1 MKILYL
7 SYDGMTDPLG
17 QSQVLP
23 YLLELSKLGHQITLL
38 STEKDHNFQLRSATI
53 RDLLKQHRLQ
63 NPDAVLD
70 WQYITY
76 TKKPPVFSTLKDV
89 RVLRKK
95 ALQLHRT
102 HQFDVVHCRS
112 YVTALVGLH
121 MKKKLG
127 VRFIFDMR
135 GFWANE
141 RVDGGLWNLKNPV
154 FRTVYNYFKKKERQF
169 LKAADYTISLTKNAK
184 DEIQNWPGY
193 RATPIEVIPC
203 CVDTELFDY
212 QKVNRF
218 LISEHPLTI
227 SYLGSI
233 GTWYMLAEMLR
244 FFKRLLLF
252 YPNAQFL
259 FITTEPPQ
267 LIYQEAQK
275 LQIPKEQIR
284 VEKAER
290 KEVPEK
296 LAQSDVSVFFIKPLY
311 SKKAS
316 SATKMGEIL
325 AMGIPVI
332 TNNKVGD
339 HQMLFDQYQFGSLI
353 DKFDD
358 ATFDQVIDQLPMIR
372 NIAKEK
378 LRNAAI
384 AYYSLKKGVDL
395 YNEVYQKVLN
405 QKSSNK

>member
-23 YLLELSKLGHQITLL
+23 YLLELSKLGYQITLL
-38 STEKDHNFQLRSATI
+38 STEKAHNFELRAATI
-53 RDLLKQHRLQ
+53 RGLLEEHRKQ
-63 NPDAVLD
+63 NPNAVLD
-70 WQYITY
+70 WHYISY
-76 TKKPPVFSTLKDV
+76 TKKPPVLSTLKDI

-95 ALQLHRT
+95 AFQLHRT

-112 YVTALVGLH
+112 YVTSLVGLR
-121 MKKKLG
+121 MKKKFG

-154 FRTVYNYFKKKERQF
+154 FRVVYNYFKKKERQF
-169 LKAADYTISLTKNAK
+169 LVAADYTISLTKNAK
-184 DEIQNWPGY
+184 DEIQNWPGC
-193 RATPIEVIPC
+193 RKTPIEVIPC

-212 QKVNRF
+212 QQVNRF
-218 LISEHPLTI
+218 LLPEHPLTI

-233 GTWYMLAEMLR
+233 GTWYMLEEMLR

-252 YPNAQFL
+252 YPNAQFQ
-259 FITTEPPQ
+259 FITTEPPH
-267 LIYQEAQK
+267 LIYKEAQK
-275 LQIPKEQIR
+275 LQIPEAQIS

-290 KEVPEK
+290 KEVPQK
-296 LAQSDVSVFFIKPLY
+296 LAQSDVSLFFIKPLY

-325 AMGIPVI
+325 AMGIPII
-332 TNNKVGD
+332 TNDDVGD
-339 HQMLFDQYQFGSLI
+339 HKMLFEKYQFGSLI
-353 DKFDD
+353 GKFDD
-358 ATFDQVIDQLPMIR
+358 ATFDYAIDQLPTTR

-378 LRNAAI
+378 LRNAALE
-384 AYYSLKKGVDL
+384 YYSLKKGVNL
-395 YNEVYQKVLN
+395 YDEVYKKVGN
-405 QKSSNK
+405 TNI